1 MPNSIGHTAN
11 AVRATGWR
19 AAILLFFTM
28 LMTPAVAQNASDFP
42 RPESL
47 EPAVQFWIR
56 VYTEVDTQSGFLHD
70 AEHLD
75 VIYTALPLDRKQ
87 IEAKREAIKAAL
99 TVLSTGKRSGLS
111 AEEQQVLALW
121 PANVSNQTLKI
132 ASDNVRWQL
141 GQSNR
146 FLAGLRRSGAYREH
160 IQKVIAAKNL
170 PPQLVV
176 LPHVESSFNPGAYSS
191 ADAAGMWQFTR
202 ATGQRFMRIDHIV
215 DERMDPYIAAE
226 AAMSLLEY
234 NYRVLGTWPL
244 ALTAYNHGAGGIA
257 RAVREMGSSNIE
269 DIVANYKGRRFG
281 FASRNFYAQFL
292 AVNEVEERAES
303 FFGKVDYNP
312 APNFTELATDAY
324 IDAEVFARS
333 ANISLAQLK
342 ADNPALRPVVWE
354 GQKRIPRGFKMK
366 LRDATVTP
374 QELLA
379 SIDGDYK
386 FVVQTPDV
394 AYTVVRGDS
403 LSAIARRFN
412 TSVSRLVALNQL
424 TSSHRIQIGQRILLP
439 QDETSLAAQ
448 SQRAPADGI
457 YTVARGDTVSTIAR
471 RFSVGETALL
481 RLNGIEDSHRI
492 YPGQE
497 LRLPGLYAAQPQ
509 LVATER
515 APASLVDAVEVAAVE
530 DETERDVDSADS
542 FIAQSSPTP
551 SEIERGAPVAAVE
564 LGSQADAM
572 QASEAFTGE
581 LALVDEAAVDIDAVA
596 EEVATATSDT
606 TPVESDAELAE
617 ALSADPA
624 DYSVASDD
632 SIEVQATETLGHYA
646 DWLAVRAWD
655 VRRLNGM
662 AYSDPVIV
670 GKRLTLG
677 FTKVSRPEFER
688 RRKDYH
694 STLQREFFAQ
704 YRIRD
709 VEEYTIRRNEN
720 IGTIARNRYSAP
732 LWLVRQYNPELD
744 FNRIQIG
751 QKVVFPLLQSVE

>member
-530 DETERDVDSADS
+530 HETERDVDSADS

-564 LGSQADAM
+564 LGSEADAM
-572 QASEAFTGE
+572 QASGAFTGE

>member
-1 MPNSIGHTAN
+1 MPYSIGHTAN
-11 AVRATGWR
+11 AVRATSWR
-19 AAILLFFTM
+19 AALLLFFTA
-28 LMTPAVAQNASDFP
+28 LMAPAVAQNTSDFP

-564 LGSQADAM
+564 LGSEADAM

>member
-1 MPNSIGHTAN
+1 
-11 AVRATGWR
+11 
-19 AAILLFFTM
+19 
-28 LMTPAVAQNASDFP
+28 
-42 RPESL
+42 
-47 EPAVQFWIR
+47 
-56 VYTEVDTQSGFLHD
+56 
-70 AEHLD
+70 
-75 VIYTALPLDRKQ
+75 
-87 IEAKREAIKAAL
+87 
-99 TVLSTGKRSGLS
+99 
-111 AEEQQVLALW
+111 
-121 PANVSNQTLKI
+121 
-132 ASDNVRWQL
+132 
-141 GQSNR
+141 
-146 FLAGLRRSGAYREH
+146 
-160 IQKVIAAKNL
+160 
-170 PPQLVV
+170 
-176 LPHVESSFNPGAYSS
+176 
-191 ADAAGMWQFTR
+191 
-202 ATGQRFMRIDHIV
+202 
-215 DERMDPYIAAE
+215 MDPYIAAE

-564 LGSQADAM
+564 LGSEADAM

>member
-1 MPNSIGHTAN
+1 MPYSIGHTAN

-19 AAILLFFTM
+19 AALLLFFTA
-28 LMTPAVAQNASDFP
+28 LMAPAIAQNASDFP

-99 TVLSTGKRSGLS
+99 TVLSTGKRTGLT

-121 PANVSNQTLKI
+121 PSTVSNQTLKI

-257 RAVREMGSSNIE
+257 RAVREIGSSNIE

-292 AVNEVEERAES
+292 AVNEVEKRAES
-303 FFGKVDYNP
+303 FFGKVDYNS
-312 APNFTELATDAY
+312 APNFTEFETDAY

-366 LRDATVTP
+366 LRDAKVTP

-403 LSAIARRFN
+403 LSAIAKRFN

-424 TSSHRIQIGQRILLP
+424 TSSHRIQIGQRIL
-439 QDETSLAAQ
+439 
-448 SQRAPADGI
+448 
-457 YTVARGDTVSTIAR
+457 
-471 RFSVGETALL
+471 
-481 RLNGIEDSHRI
+481 
-492 YPGQE
+492 
-497 LRLPGLYAAQPQ
+497 
-509 LVATER
+509 
-515 APASLVDAVEVAAVE
+515 
-530 DETERDVDSADS
+530 
-542 FIAQSSPTP
+542 
-551 SEIERGAPVAAVE
+551 
-564 LGSQADAM
+564 
-572 QASEAFTGE
+572 
-581 LALVDEAAVDIDAVA
+581 
-596 EEVATATSDT
+596 
-606 TPVESDAELAE
+606 
-617 ALSADPA
+617 
-624 DYSVASDD
+624 
-632 SIEVQATETLGHYA
+632 
-646 DWLAVRAWD
+646 
-655 VRRLNGM
+655 
-662 AYSDPVIV
+662 
-670 GKRLTLG
+670 
-677 FTKVSRPEFER
+677 
-688 RRKDYH
+688 
-694 STLQREFFAQ
+694 
-704 YRIRD
+704 
-709 VEEYTIRRNEN
+709 
-720 IGTIARNRYSAP
+720 
-732 LWLVRQYNPELD
+732 
-744 FNRIQIG
+744 
-751 QKVVFPLLQSVE
+751 

>member
-269 DIVANYKGRRFG
+269 DIVTNYKGRRFG

-448 SQRAPADGI
+448 SQRTPADGI
-457 YTVARGDTVSTIAR
+457 YTVARGDTVSTISR

-564 LGSQADAM
+564 LGSEAEAM

>member
-312 APNFTELATDAY
+312 APNFTELETDAY

-564 LGSQADAM
+564 LGSEADAM
-572 QASEAFTGE
+572 QASGAFTGE

>member
-1 MPNSIGHTAN
+1 MAP
-11 AVRATGWR
+11 
-19 AAILLFFTM
+19 AI
-28 LMTPAVAQNASDFP
+28 AQNASDFP
-42 RPESL
+42 RPKSL
-47 EPAVQFWIR
+47 EPAVEFWIR

-99 TVLSTGKRSGLS
+99 TVLSTGKRTGLT

-121 PANVSNQTLKI
+121 PSNVSNQALKI

-170 PPQLVV
+170 PSQLVV

-257 RAVREMGSSNIE
+257 RAVREIGSSNIE

-292 AVNEVEERAES
+292 AVNEVEKRAES
-303 FFGKVDYNP
+303 FFGKVDYNS
-312 APNFTELATDAY
+312 APNFTEFETDAY

-366 LRDATVTP
+366 LRDAKVTP

-379 SIDGDYK
+379 SIDRDYK

-403 LSAIARRFN
+403 LSAIAKRFN

-448 SQRAPADGI
+448 SQQAPADGI

-481 RLNGIEDSHRI
+481 RLNGIEDAHRI

-515 APASLVDAVEVAAVE
+515 APASLVDPVEIATVE
-530 DETERDVDSADS
+530 GEAERGVDSPESRVAE
-542 FIAQSSPTP
+542 SSQTL
-551 SEIERGAPVAAVE
+551 SEIERIVPEAIAE
-564 LGSQADAM
+564 QGSDADAP
-572 QASEAFTGE
+572 QASEAIAVE
-581 LALVDEAAVDIDAVA
+581 LALVDTVAVDIDAVA
-596 EEVATATSDT
+596 EEVATATNDN

-670 GKRLTLG
+670 GKRLTLS

>member
-1 MPNSIGHTAN
+1 MPYSIGHTAN
-11 AVRATGWR
+11 AVRATSWR
-19 AAILLFFTM
+19 AALLLFFTA
-28 LMTPAVAQNASDFP
+28 LMAPAVAQNASDFP

-99 TVLSTGKRSGLS
+99 SVLSTGKRSGLS

-412 TSVSRLVALNQL
+412 TSVLRLVALNQL

-551 SEIERGAPVAAVE
+551 SEIERGAPVAAVK
-564 LGSQADAM
+564 LGSEADAM

-670 GKRLTLG
+670 GKRLTLS

>member
-564 LGSQADAM
+564 LGSQVDAM

>member
-374 QELLA
+374 QGLLA

-564 LGSQADAM
+564 LGSEAEAM

>member
-1 MPNSIGHTAN
+1 MYLLVATA
-11 AVRATGWR
+11 AP
-19 AAILLFFTM
+19 LF
-28 LMTPAVAQNASDFP
+28 AQDPRDFP
-42 RPESL
+42 RPAGL
-47 EPAVQFWIR
+47 EPAIQFWVR
-56 VYTEVDTQSGFLHD
+56 VYTEIDTQSGFLHD
-70 AEHLD
+70 AEHLE
-75 VIYTALPLDRKQ
+75 VIYTTLPLDRKQ
-87 IEAKREAIKAAL
+87 IETKREAIKAAL
-99 TVLSTGKRSGLS
+99 QVLSMGKRTGLS
-111 AEEQQVLALW
+111 AEQQQVLALW
-121 PANVSNQTLKI
+121 PANVSNQALKV

-146 FLAGLRRSGAYREH
+146 FLAGLRRSGAYRAH
-160 IQKVIAAKNL
+160 IEKVIAGKNL

-257 RAVREMGSSNIE
+257 RAVRETGSSDIE
-269 DIVANYKGRRFG
+269 EIVAKYKGRRFG
-281 FASRNFYAQFL
+281 FASRNFYAQIL
-292 AVNEVEERAES
+292 AVNEVEQRAEN
-303 FFGKVDYNP
+303 FFGEIQFNS
-312 APNFTELATDAY
+312 APNFTELTTDSY
-324 IDAEVFARS
+324 MDAEVFARS
-333 ANISLAQLK
+333 ANVSLEQLK
-342 ADNPALRPVVWE
+342 ADNPALRPVVWQ
-354 GQKRIPRGFKMK
+354 GQKRIPRGFRMK
-366 LRDATVTP
+366 LRDAKMTS

-386 FVVQTPDV
+386 FAVQTPDV
-394 AYTVVRGDS
+394 SYTVERGDS
-403 LSAIARRFN
+403 LSAIAGRFN

-448 SQRAPADGI
+448 SQRAPANGV
-457 YTVARGDTVSTIAR
+457 YTVARGDTVSAISR

-497 LRLPGLYAAQPQ
+497 LRLPGLYAAPPQ
-509 LVATER
+509 LVANER
-515 APASLVDAVEVAAVE
+515 APESLVETAENSLEISLEVSLESLTQRPAEVAEIEPDLSQEQAFETELASDSDSMPDEVAAAISE
-530 DETERDVDSADS
+530 DTAVDSD
-542 FIAQSSPTP
+542 
-551 SEIERGAPVAAVE
+551 AA
-564 LGSQADAM
+564 
-572 QASEAFTGE
+572 
-581 LALVDEAAVDIDAVA
+581 
-596 EEVATATSDT
+596 
-606 TPVESDAELAE
+606 LAE

-677 FTKVSRPEFER
+677 FSKVSRPEFER

-694 STLQREFFAQ
+694 SKLQRDFFAG

-720 IGTIARNRYSAP
+720 IGTIARNRYSSP

>member
-1 MPNSIGHTAN
+1 MPYSIGHTAN
-11 AVRATGWR
+11 AVRATSWR
-19 AAILLFFTM
+19 AALLLFFTA
-28 LMTPAVAQNASDFP
+28 LMAPAVAQNASDFP

-379 SIDGDYK
+379 SIDADYK
-386 FVVQTPDV
+386 FVVQTPDL

-564 LGSQADAM
+564 LGSEADAM

>member
-191 ADAAGMWQFTR
+191 AAAAGMWQFTR

-515 APASLVDAVEVAAVE
+515 APASLVDAVEIAAVE

-564 LGSQADAM
+564 LGSEADAM

>member
-1 MPNSIGHTAN
+1 
-11 AVRATGWR
+11 
-19 AAILLFFTM
+19 M

-191 ADAAGMWQFTR
+191 AAAAGMWQFTR

-448 SQRAPADGI
+448 SQRTPADGI
-457 YTVARGDTVSTIAR
+457 YTVARGDTVSTISR

-564 LGSQADAM
+564 LGSEAEAM

-662 AYSDPVIV
+662 AYGDPVIV

>member
-191 ADAAGMWQFTR
+191 AAAAGMWQFTR

-257 RAVREMGSSNIE
+257 RAAREMGSSNIE

-564 LGSQADAM
+564 LGSEAEAM

>member
-1 MPNSIGHTAN
+1 
-11 AVRATGWR
+11 
-19 AAILLFFTM
+19 
-28 LMTPAVAQNASDFP
+28 
-42 RPESL
+42 
-47 EPAVQFWIR
+47 
-56 VYTEVDTQSGFLHD
+56 
-70 AEHLD
+70 
-75 VIYTALPLDRKQ
+75 
-87 IEAKREAIKAAL
+87 
-99 TVLSTGKRSGLS
+99 
-111 AEEQQVLALW
+111 
-121 PANVSNQTLKI
+121 
-132 ASDNVRWQL
+132 
-141 GQSNR
+141 
-146 FLAGLRRSGAYREH
+146 
-160 IQKVIAAKNL
+160 
-170 PPQLVV
+170 
-176 LPHVESSFNPGAYSS
+176 
-191 ADAAGMWQFTR
+191 
-202 ATGQRFMRIDHIV
+202 
-215 DERMDPYIAAE
+215 
-226 AAMSLLEY
+226 
-234 NYRVLGTWPL
+234 
-244 ALTAYNHGAGGIA
+244 
-257 RAVREMGSSNIE
+257 
-269 DIVANYKGRRFG
+269 
-281 FASRNFYAQFL
+281 
-292 AVNEVEERAES
+292 
-303 FFGKVDYNP
+303 
-312 APNFTELATDAY
+312 
-324 IDAEVFARS
+324 
-333 ANISLAQLK
+333 
-342 ADNPALRPVVWE
+342 
-354 GQKRIPRGFKMK
+354 
-366 LRDATVTP
+366 
-374 QELLA
+374 
-379 SIDGDYK
+379 
-386 FVVQTPDV
+386 VQTPDV

-448 SQRAPADGI
+448 SQRTPADGI
-457 YTVARGDTVSTIAR
+457 YTVARGDTVSTISR

-564 LGSQADAM
+564 LGSEAEAM

>member
-1 MPNSIGHTAN
+1 MYLLVATA
-11 AVRATGWR
+11 AP
-19 AAILLFFTM
+19 LF
-28 LMTPAVAQNASDFP
+28 AQDPRDFP
-42 RPESL
+42 RPAGL
-47 EPAVQFWIR
+47 EPAIQFWVR
-56 VYTEVDTQSGFLHD
+56 VYTEIDTQSGFLHD

-75 VIYTALPLDRKQ
+75 VIYTSLPLDRKQ
-87 IEAKREAIKAAL
+87 IETKREAIKAAL
-99 TVLSTGKRSGLS
+99 QVLSTGKRTGLS
-111 AEEQQVLALW
+111 AEQQQVLALW
-121 PANVSNQTLKI
+121 PANVSNQALKV

-146 FLAGLRRSGAYREH
+146 FLAGLRRSGAYRAH
-160 IQKVIAAKNL
+160 IEKVIAGKNL

-257 RAVREMGSSNIE
+257 RAVRETGTSDIE
-269 DIVANYKGRRFG
+269 EIVAKYKGRRFG
-281 FASRNFYAQFL
+281 FASRNFYAQIL
-292 AVNEVEERAES
+292 AVNEVEKRAEN
-303 FFGKVDYNP
+303 FFGEIQFNS
-312 APNFTELATDAY
+312 APNFTELTTDSY
-324 IDAEVFARS
+324 MDAEVFARS
-333 ANISLAQLK
+333 ANVSLEQLK
-342 ADNPALRPVVWE
+342 ADNPALRPVVWQ
-354 GQKRIPRGFKMK
+354 GQKRIPRGFRMK
-366 LRDATVTP
+366 LRDAKMTS

-386 FVVQTPDV
+386 FAVQTPDV
-394 AYTVVRGDS
+394 SYTVERGDS
-403 LSAIARRFN
+403 LSAIAGRFN

-439 QDETSLAAQ
+439 QDESSLAAQ
-448 SQRAPADGI
+448 SQRAPANGV
-457 YTVARGDTVSTIAR
+457 YTVARGDTVSAISR

-492 YPGQE
+492 YLGQE
-497 LRLPGLYAAQPQ
+497 LRLPGLYAAPPQ
-509 LVATER
+509 LSANER
-515 APASLVDAVEVAAVE
+515 APESLVETAENSLEISLEVSKEVSPENLTQRPAEVAEIGPDLSQEQAFDTELASDSDSMPDEVAAAISE
-530 DETERDVDSADS
+530 ETAVDSD
-542 FIAQSSPTP
+542 
-551 SEIERGAPVAAVE
+551 AA
-564 LGSQADAM
+564 
-572 QASEAFTGE
+572 
-581 LALVDEAAVDIDAVA
+581 
-596 EEVATATSDT
+596 
-606 TPVESDAELAE
+606 LAE

-677 FTKVSRPEFER
+677 FSKVSRLEFER

-694 STLQREFFAQ
+694 STLQRDFFAG

-720 IGTIARNRYSAP
+720 IGTIARNRYSSP

-751 QKVVFPLLQSVE
+751 QKVVFPLLQRVE

>member
-1 MPNSIGHTAN
+1 MPYSIGHTAN
-11 AVRATGWR
+11 AVRATSWR
-19 AAILLFFTM
+19 AALLLFFTA
-28 LMTPAVAQNASDFP
+28 LMAPAVAQNASDFP

-121 PANVSNQTLKI
+121 PANVSNKTLKI

-292 AVNEVEERAES
+292 AVYEVEERAES

-366 LRDATVTP
+366 LRNATVTP

-515 APASLVDAVEVAAVE
+515 APASLVDAVDVAAVE

-564 LGSQADAM
+564 LGSEAEAM

>member
-1 MPNSIGHTAN
+1 MAP
-11 AVRATGWR
+11 
-19 AAILLFFTM
+19 AI
-28 LMTPAVAQNASDFP
+28 AQNASDFP

-99 TVLSTGKRSGLS
+99 TVLSTGKRTGLT

-121 PANVSNQTLKI
+121 PSNVSNQTLKI

-170 PPQLVV
+170 PSQLVV

-257 RAVREMGSSNIE
+257 RAVREIGSSNIE

-292 AVNEVEERAES
+292 AVNEVEKRAES
-303 FFGKVDYNP
+303 FFGKVDYNS
-312 APNFTELATDAY
+312 APNFTEFETDAY

-366 LRDATVTP
+366 LRDAKVTP

-403 LSAIARRFN
+403 LSAIAKRFN

-448 SQRAPADGI
+448 SQQAPADGI

-481 RLNGIEDSHRI
+481 RLNGIEDAHRI

-515 APASLVDAVEVAAVE
+515 APASLVDPVEIATVE
-530 DETERDVDSADS
+530 GEAERGVDSPESRVAE
-542 FIAQSSPTP
+542 SSQTL
-551 SEIERGAPVAAVE
+551 SEIERIVPEAIAE
-564 LGSQADAM
+564 QGSDADAP
-572 QASEAFTGE
+572 QASEAIAVE
-581 LALVDEAAVDIDAVA
+581 LASLDTVAVDIDAVA
-596 EEVATATSDT
+596 EEVATATNDN

-670 GKRLTLG
+670 GKRLTLS

>member
-1 MPNSIGHTAN
+1 
-11 AVRATGWR
+11 
-19 AAILLFFTM
+19 
-28 LMTPAVAQNASDFP
+28 MTPAVAQNASDFP

-269 DIVANYKGRRFG
+269 DIVTNYKGRRFG

-448 SQRAPADGI
+448 SQRTPADGI
-457 YTVARGDTVSTIAR
+457 YTVARGDTVSTISR

-564 LGSQADAM
+564 LGSEAEAM

>member
-1 MPNSIGHTAN
+1 MAP
-11 AVRATGWR
+11 
-19 AAILLFFTM
+19 AI
-28 LMTPAVAQNASDFP
+28 AQNASDFP

-47 EPAVQFWIR
+47 EPAVEFWIR

-99 TVLSTGKRSGLS
+99 TVLSTGKRTGLT

-121 PANVSNQTLKI
+121 PSNVSNQALKI

-170 PPQLVV
+170 PSQLVV

-257 RAVREMGSSNIE
+257 RAVREIGSSNIE

-292 AVNEVEERAES
+292 AVNEVEKRAES
-303 FFGKVDYNP
+303 FFGKVDYNS
-312 APNFTELATDAY
+312 APNFTEFETDAY

-366 LRDATVTP
+366 LRDAKVTP

-379 SIDGDYK
+379 SIDRDYK

-403 LSAIARRFN
+403 LSAIAKRFN

-448 SQRAPADGI
+448 SQQAPADGI

-481 RLNGIEDSHRI
+481 RLNGIEDAHRI

-515 APASLVDAVEVAAVE
+515 APASLVDPVEIATVE
-530 DETERDVDSADS
+530 GEAERGVDSPESRVAE
-542 FIAQSSPTP
+542 SSQTL
-551 SEIERGAPVAAVE
+551 SEIERIVPEAIAE
-564 LGSQADAM
+564 QGSDADAP
-572 QASEAFTGE
+572 QASEAIAVE
-581 LALVDEAAVDIDAVA
+581 LALVDTVAVDIDAVA
-596 EEVATATSDT
+596 EEVATATNDN

-670 GKRLTLG
+670 GKRLTLS

>member
-1 MPNSIGHTAN
+1 MPYSIGHTAN
-11 AVRATGWR
+11 AVRATSWR
-19 AAILLFFTM
+19 AALLLFFTA
-28 LMTPAVAQNASDFP
+28 LMAPAVAQNASDFP

-515 APASLVDAVEVAAVE
+515 APASLVDAVEIAAVE

-564 LGSQADAM
+564 LGSEAEAM

>member
-269 DIVANYKGRRFG
+269 DIVTNYKGRRFG

-457 YTVARGDTVSTIAR
+457 YTVARGDTVSTISR

-564 LGSQADAM
+564 LGSEAEAM

>member
-572 QASEAFTGE
+572 QASGAFTGE

>member
-1 MPNSIGHTAN
+1 
-11 AVRATGWR
+11 
-19 AAILLFFTM
+19 
-28 LMTPAVAQNASDFP
+28 MTPAVAQNASDFP

-191 ADAAGMWQFTR
+191 AAAAGMWQFTR

-448 SQRAPADGI
+448 SQRTPADGI
-457 YTVARGDTVSTIAR
+457 YTVARGDTVSTISR

-564 LGSQADAM
+564 LGSEAEAM

>member
-564 LGSQADAM
+564 LGSEADAM
-572 QASEAFTGE
+572 QASGAFTGE

>member
-1 MPNSIGHTAN
+1 MYLLVATA
-11 AVRATGWR
+11 AP
-19 AAILLFFTM
+19 LF
-28 LMTPAVAQNASDFP
+28 AQDPRDFP
-42 RPESL
+42 RPAGL
-47 EPAVQFWIR
+47 EPAIQFWVR
-56 VYTEVDTQSGFLHD
+56 VYTEIDTQSGFLHD

-75 VIYTALPLDRKQ
+75 VIYTTLPLDRKQ
-87 IEAKREAIKAAL
+87 IETKREAIKAAL
-99 TVLSTGKRSGLS
+99 QVLSMGKRTGLS
-111 AEEQQVLALW
+111 AEQQQVLALW
-121 PANVSNQTLKI
+121 PANVSNQALKV

-146 FLAGLRRSGAYREH
+146 FLAGLRRSGAYRAH
-160 IQKVIAAKNL
+160 IEKVIAGKNL

-257 RAVREMGSSNIE
+257 RAVRETGSSDIE
-269 DIVANYKGRRFG
+269 EIVAKYKGRRFG
-281 FASRNFYAQFL
+281 FASRNFYAQIL
-292 AVNEVEERAES
+292 AVNEVEKRAEN
-303 FFGKVDYNP
+303 FFGEIQFNS
-312 APNFTELATDAY
+312 APNFTELTADSY
-324 IDAEVFARS
+324 MDAEVFARS
-333 ANISLAQLK
+333 ANVSLEQLK
-342 ADNPALRPVVWE
+342 ADNPALRPVVWQ
-354 GQKRIPRGFKMK
+354 GQKRIPRGFRMK
-366 LRDATVTP
+366 LRDAKMTS

-386 FVVQTPDV
+386 FAVQTPDV
-394 AYTVVRGDS
+394 SYTVERGDS
-403 LSAIARRFN
+403 LSAIAGRFN

-448 SQRAPADGI
+448 SQRAPANGV
-457 YTVARGDTVSTIAR
+457 YTVARGDTVSAISR
-471 RFSVGETALL
+471 RFSVDETALL
-481 RLNGIEDSHRI
+481 RLNGIKDSHRI

-497 LRLPGLYAAQPQ
+497 LRLPGLYAAPPQ
-509 LVATER
+509 LVANER
-515 APASLVDAVEVAAVE
+515 APESLVETAVNSLEISLEVSLEVSPESLTQRPAEVAEIEPDLSQEQAFDTELASDSDSMSEEVAAAMSE
-530 DETERDVDSADS
+530 DT
-542 FIAQSSPTP
+542 
-551 SEIERGAPVAAVE
+551 
-564 LGSQADAM
+564 
-572 QASEAFTGE
+572 
-581 LALVDEAAVDIDAVA
+581 AVD
-596 EEVATATSDT
+596 
-606 TPVESDAELAE
+606 SDAELAE

-677 FTKVSRPEFER
+677 FSKVSRPEFER

-694 STLQREFFAQ
+694 SKLQRDFFAG

-720 IGTIARNRYSAP
+720 IGTIARNRYSSP

>member
-1 MPNSIGHTAN
+1 MPYSIGHTAN
-11 AVRATGWR
+11 AVRATSWR
-19 AAILLFFTM
+19 AALLLFFTA
-28 LMTPAVAQNASDFP
+28 LMAPAVAQNASDFP

-191 ADAAGMWQFTR
+191 AAAAGMWQFTR

-564 LGSQADAM
+564 LGSEAEAM